1 MLQII
6 REHLQPD
13 QIVFVGV
20 IDPIDPAVETAEQ
33 VRDRIL
39 LAAKYI
45 PISRLGTTDDC
56 GFAPFADDASTSR
69 EVAFEKIRARVAGTM
84 LAAERLTRA

>member
-1 MLQII
+1 MQVSCPRCFDSMRDVFMSNSASEKDPEHVLQII

-33 VRDRIL
+33 VRDPIL
-39 LAAKYI
+39 LAAK
-45 PISRLGTTDDC
+45 
-56 GFAPFADDASTSR
+56 
-69 EVAFEKIRARVAGTM
+69 
-84 LAAERLTRA
+84 